1 VFPVSIY
8 GFWAFGALTCLLLI
22 VAYAVQYGTLSRFLA
37 YLSVSASTAAIACM
51 FDVAVLLG
59 PHGPS
64 RLADE
69 IWLVERSF
77 AQKRNVLWPR

>member
-1 VFPVSIY
+1 MLRVSIY
-8 GFWAFGALTCLLLI
+8 GFWGFGVLTCVFLV
-22 VAYAVQYGTLSRFLA
+22 VAYAVHYGALSRILA

-64 RLADE
+64 RLAGE
-69 IWLVERSF
+69 IGQVERAF
-77 AQKRNVLWPR
+77 AEKRNAIWPR

>member
-1 VFPVSIY
+1 MFHVSIY
-8 GFWAFGALTCLLLI
+8 GFWAFGGLTCLLLI
-22 VAYAVQYGTLSRFLA
+22 VAYAVHYGALSRILA

-51 FDVAVLLG
+51 FDIAVLLG

-69 IWLVERSF
+69 IWLVERAF
-77 AQKRNVLWPR
+77 AEKRNAIWPK